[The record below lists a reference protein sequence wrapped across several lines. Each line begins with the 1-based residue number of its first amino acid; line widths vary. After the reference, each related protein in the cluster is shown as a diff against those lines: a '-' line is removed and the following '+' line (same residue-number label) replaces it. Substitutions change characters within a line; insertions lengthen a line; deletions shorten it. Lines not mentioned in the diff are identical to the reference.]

1 MASLSERAFWLVAP
15 SSIYRASREHYRQE
29 VTMVPGHLVLTQHLV
44 IRLVLS
50 LVLVLASPGSGATDK
65 ESPQAFFVGINP
77 RIYLLDVESGGAET
91 ALAPRKTPTRGME
104 TPDAE
109 RHHEAEARAQRAAA
123 TLDAERRAIF
133 EFHAQDAGGL
143 FADSRW
149 ILEVD
154 RFGFLPS
161 SNFLNAPANAGPEL
175 RGRSFLLI
183 GRLRSIDTSGEA
195 VAELHGEHVGPS
207 GSLFTLDGFVRN
219 ESGERVLDAVY
230 AISAHGA
237 HQTGRVRLRLETRRP
252 PSPASDE
259 LATALPQEV
268 GEVWNSEETRQAL
281 NEELLYETLMRDART
296 WTKHQERLLWEGG
309 NDRWFRDLVQRHQF
323 EPPFSAPD
331 PFLYIDDE
339 QDLIQGVPV
348 PSWFDLTLSGM
359 LENNIRFEKIDATL
373 VVSAPRQPGQAVS
386 VLLTSKHFLEDVPG
400 TMIFDTSMANSE
412 EGSWGVEAHDGSIE
426 LAFRASPSSA
436 APSFLWTTQ
445 HHGAPATALAE
456 RVDGNLS
463 IAQGSQITGDFTA
476 TGYHGLDATRRSRY
490 TAKIDGERR
499 RKTIVTEVLQHIGLL
514 PLTGEWR
521 TDSDELGTIMLEA
534 EGRTRD
540 GEFAGDASGRID
552 GEMIGTLLRFH
563 WADADG
569 RDGWGFMRALS
580 GTGHAV
586 GLWGSAADRS
596 DAFAF
601 TGVQPGY
608 PAADLDLSDL
618 TDHKLQQLSDLGRDL
633 ARQGKCT
640 QALALLDI
648 LWNASA
654 DRPPESEEERLEYDA
669 EHKVFGRL
677 LQKVAIIEPMLE
689 CSLDLGDYSRTLDY
703 LRKAL
708 ELQHDLNPLTRAR
721 HNFSSRIA
729 RSAAEIRD
737 QAETV
742 AILVKNLGGMR
753 KPKIGVTVDI
763 KALHQPLIITAVSS
777 GGPAAEAGL
786 QVGDKIVA
794 IDGQETG
801 PLEMDKALAVLGGE
815 EVAPVTLTVISPAG
829 ARARDIILTRAPWHL
844 GVEDAERRSEIEGAL
859 NTLRASAGAIHSN
872 MLTLADEMERAD
884 LPAEATADDITDAF
898 QRVLNL
904 IEDASAELPQS
915 IEQLRALGESLF
927 ADWDN
932 YLPTQRFLFSG
943 LADLLGGITG
953 ERAPVPD
960 AVRPDSVDQAKPLG
974 VVEDEMMAQLAAD
987 PTVGGVEV
995 GVFYEHFKT
1004 LAQTIGLFSQLQIES
1019 LNVRRAQAQAQYAD
1033 SDIAEHARSIA
1044 RFSNWLERWRERLA
1058 LDDTRIA
1065 ALELGADFA
1074 RDWVSTLWEL
1084 EPHTECDDI
1093 VGCVSIVE
1101 DGSVGMLLAAE
1112 AVRNRAQQD
1121 LLSARQSIPKG
1132 DRRAVSAS
1140 FEHQPPLEIDDLV
1153 ELVSARGGTSVV
1165 YYSLADRLLTWVLD
1179 AERLSCDCCRC
1190 RQVPATGPMSSTAVE
1205 SRGSVLDRL
1214 GIVPHRDL
1222 ACKDTVERCVC
1233 NGLTSRAL
1241 DVSADDIRA
1250 FAEAFQDFAARKRIG
1265 SKDGSDEA
1273 FAELLHKLHQRLIAP
1288 IADLLPR
1295 DPDTTLTIVPDGE
1308 LFQIPF
1314 GALITSPTDDLG
1326 DLHYLIEDHPLAY
1339 LTSLGMIRFTR
1350 ENAREAAAADT
1361 AEYVTF
1367 WNPEPI
1373 GYSGLDAFLWKKPE
1387 LRAQIPSI
1395 LQQRFPADSPHKIFS
1410 GTDAT
1415 QKNLFSTAPRA
1426 RLLSLVA
1433 HAKAARS
1440 ESDAD
1445 DTFIALAG
1453 RPLTLRDIYGLD
1465 LDAEM
1470 VVLAACE
1477 TGRGRIGS
1485 DGVIGLSRAF
1495 TVAGAPTLAMTL
1507 WQVPIE
1513 ETIRLLDRFYA
1524 AYLGEGLSKPQALRQ
1539 AQMAALAGFGRKPQA
1554 HLWAGMVLF
1563 GEP

>member
-1 MASLSERAFWLVAP
+1 
-15 SSIYRASREHYRQE
+15 
-29 VTMVPGHLVLTQHLV
+29 MVPGHLVLTQHLV

-175 RGRSFLLI
+175 RGR
-183 GRLRSIDTSGEA
+183 GPQAQGAVSGGG
-195 VAELHGEHVGPS
+195 VPGDRDVVGHGEHV
-207 GSLFTLDGFVRN
+207 VRVHPAAVQAA
-219 ESGERVLDAVY
+219 GLVLVLLERVLDAVY

-309 NDRWFRDLVQRHQF
+309 NDRWFGDLVQRHQF

-359 LENNIRFEKIDATL
+359 LENNIRFENIDATL

-400 TMIFDTSMANSE
+400 TMIFETSMANSE

-569 RDGWGFMRALS
+569 RDGLGFMRALS

-721 HNFSSRIA
+721 QFFSSRIA

-742 AILVKNLGGMR
+742 AILVKKLGGMR

-829 ARARDIILTRAPWHL
+829 ASARDIILTRAPWHL

-898 QRVLNL
+898 QSVLDL
-904 IEDASAELPQS
+904 IEDARAELPQR

-943 LADLLGGITG
+943 LADLLGGLTG

-974 VVEDEMMAQLAAD
+974 VVEDEMKAQLAAD
-987 PTVGGVEV
+987 PTVGGVEQAV
-995 GVFYEHFKT
+995 LE
-1004 LAQTIGLFSQLQIES
+1004 AQQQPPGLRVLGIDEQQLEAAQRAAAATRGAVRHHRARKGRDRLS
-1019 LNVRRAQAQAQYAD
+1019 LPRSRRRRAD
-1033 SDIAEHARSIA
+1033 
-1044 RFSNWLERWRERLA
+1044 ERLA

-1065 ALELGADFA
+1065 ALDLGADFT
-1074 RDWVSTLWEL
+1074 RDWVSTLWE
-1084 EPHTECDDI
+1084 
-1093 VGCVSIVE
+1093 
-1101 DGSVGMLLAAE
+1101 
-1112 AVRNRAQQD
+1112 
-1121 LLSARQSIPKG
+1121 
-1132 DRRAVSAS
+1132 
-1140 FEHQPPLEIDDLV
+1140 
-1153 ELVSARGGTSVV
+1153 
-1165 YYSLADRLLTWVLD
+1165 
-1179 AERLSCDCCRC
+1179 
-1190 RQVPATGPMSSTAVE
+1190 
-1205 SRGSVLDRL
+1205 
-1214 GIVPHRDL
+1214 
-1222 ACKDTVERCVC
+1222 
-1233 NGLTSRAL
+1233 
-1241 DVSADDIRA
+1241 
-1250 FAEAFQDFAARKRIG
+1250 
-1265 SKDGSDEA
+1265 
-1273 FAELLHKLHQRLIAP
+1273 
-1288 IADLLPR
+1288 
-1295 DPDTTLTIVPDGE
+1295 
-1308 LFQIPF
+1308 
-1314 GALITSPTDDLG
+1314 
-1326 DLHYLIEDHPLAY
+1326 
-1339 LTSLGMIRFTR
+1339 
-1350 ENAREAAAADT
+1350 
-1361 AEYVTF
+1361 
-1367 WNPEPI
+1367 
-1373 GYSGLDAFLWKKPE
+1373 
-1387 LRAQIPSI
+1387 
-1395 LQQRFPADSPHKIFS
+1395 
-1410 GTDAT
+1410 
-1415 QKNLFSTAPRA
+1415 
-1426 RLLSLVA
+1426 
-1433 HAKAARS
+1433 
-1440 ESDAD
+1440 
-1445 DTFIALAG
+1445 
-1453 RPLTLRDIYGLD
+1453 
-1465 LDAEM
+1465 
-1470 VVLAACE
+1470 
-1477 TGRGRIGS
+1477 
-1485 DGVIGLSRAF
+1485 
-1495 TVAGAPTLAMTL
+1495 
-1507 WQVPIE
+1507 
-1513 ETIRLLDRFYA
+1513 
-1524 AYLGEGLSKPQALRQ
+1524 
-1539 AQMAALAGFGRKPQA
+1539 
-1554 HLWAGMVLF
+1554 
-1563 GEP
+1563 